1 MKDFK
6 LHIKN
11 KSDASQVFT
20 SVFNYYFDNLYS
32 YGFRLIQ
39 NEELVKDC
47 IQELFLRIWKNKINL
62 LSINN
67 LKAYLLKGLR
77 HQIINILE
85 LKSNKIEKTNIEDN
99 FVMELSPEDY
109 FINNQN
115 EENIRRRVIN
125 ALKQLTEKQRE
136 VIYLRYFEELEY
148 EEIAKIMNITIQSVK
163 NSLHRSTIPLKF
175 YLQ

>member
-6 LHIKN
+6 IHINN
-11 KSDASQVFT
+11 KSDADQVFT
-20 SVFNYYFDNLYS
+20 YIFNYYFNNLYN

-67 LKAYLLKGLR
+67 LKAYLFKGLR
-77 HQIINILE
+77 HQIINMLE
-85 LKSNKIEKTNIEDN
+85 LKNNTIEKTNVEENFAIE
-99 FVMELSPEDY
+99 FSPEDY
-109 FINNQN
+109 FIINQD
-115 EENIRRRVIN
+115 EENIRKRVIHAIN
-125 ALKQLTEKQRE
+125 QLTEKQRE

-148 EEIAKIMNITIQSVK
+148 QEIAKIMNITIQSVK
-163 NSLHRSTIPLKF
+163 NSLHRSTLPLKY